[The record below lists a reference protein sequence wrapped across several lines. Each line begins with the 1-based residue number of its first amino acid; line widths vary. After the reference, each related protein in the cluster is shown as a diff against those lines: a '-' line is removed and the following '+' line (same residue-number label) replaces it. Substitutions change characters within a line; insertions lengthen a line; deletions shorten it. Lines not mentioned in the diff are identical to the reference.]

1 MITENKLKKFFIN
14 LMISEGQAIGIYE
27 AELFLNLSPKDI
39 FQKILLD
46 EILHEKELIGIIDE
60 MNWSLSVYQI
70 LLLKLHRLLG
80 WSIGILMSII
90 PKRLCF
96 LFHQS
101 GEMKA
106 AKDYDEL
113 KSFIDQH
120 NNSTLFP
127 SIQIKARLEKI
138 IESENLHSETFRSL
152 LDK

>member
-1 MITENKLKKFFIN
+1 
-14 LMISEGQAIGIYE
+14 
-27 AELFLNLSPKDI
+27 
-39 FQKILLD
+39 
-46 EILHEKELIGIIDE
+46 

-70 LLLKLHRLLG
+70 FLLKLHRLLG

-120 NNSTLFP
+120 YNCTLFP
-127 SIQIKARLEKI
+127 SIQTKAKLEKI
-138 IESENLHSETFRSL
+138 IENEKLHSDTFRGL
-152 LDK
+152 LAK